1 MSMKA
6 LEPVRLERKKKSSMA
21 AHVDERKKEV
31 QQLVVF
37 FFSSILFRYV
47 FFVFFSFCASSCL
60 LLSFSMAADG
70 WWAVRPRMV
79 ISRFHLSVCVWC
91 STKRTQT
98 KVSVATRFHLIGWYS
113 PSVVSFFSF
122 FFLFYSAFNFSIFR
136 FSVFVSFFKCPIAM
150 RQWRNGDRKRKET
163 QLFSVW
169 LRQPISNILGFL
181 WLRL

>member
-1 MSMKA
+1 MKA
-6 LEPVRLERKKKSSMA
+6 LEPVRLERKKKSFMA

-37 FFSSILFRYV
+37 FSSILFRYV
-47 FFVFFSFCASSCL
+47 LFFFFVFFSFCASSCL

-98 KVSVATRFHLIGWYS
+98 KVSVATRFHLIG
-113 PSVVSFFSF
+113 
-122 FFLFYSAFNFSIFR
+122 
-136 FSVFVSFFKCPIAM
+136 
-150 RQWRNGDRKRKET
+150 
-163 QLFSVW
+163 
-169 LRQPISNILGFL
+169 
-181 WLRL
+181 